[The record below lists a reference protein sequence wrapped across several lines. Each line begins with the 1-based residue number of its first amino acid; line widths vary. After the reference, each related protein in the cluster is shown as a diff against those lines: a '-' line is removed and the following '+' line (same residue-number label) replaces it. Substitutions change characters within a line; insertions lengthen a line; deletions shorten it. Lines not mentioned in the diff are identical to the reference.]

1 MTVMSRPTLDYYQD
15 ARIDL
20 ATVLRIL
27 FDQKALILWTV
38 GLFFLIGLA
47 YAVLSTP
54 VYQANA
60 MIQIE
65 PRKIGIEGTPEVSG
79 KPLSVSQATTEIEL
93 IKSRALL
100 GKVVDDLQLN
110 VLQKPDLFPVIGPY
124 LYRTFAPRQDGA
136 LAEPLWGLSHY
147 AWGGEKIEVFQLEV
161 PEHLLGENLTLTA
174 GKPGQFALYDSD
186 HNRLLG
192 GAVNRV
198 IEGSGVKIQIAA
210 LLARPGTDF
219 TVSRQRTLGTAL
231 IYQNR
236 LKIAEAGR
244 DSGIIYLSIEDQ
256 DAQRANRILDQIS
269 RLYVRQNV
277 ERSSAEAAQRLQFL
291 RSQLPAVRK
300 QLEESEAALNAFQT
314 SSRSVDLSIETKGL
328 LDQVVHLDSM
338 LSELK
343 LKRVELERL
352 YTREH
357 PTYRSLMSQINQ
369 LEQQKQGLLKKIETL
384 PMTQQ
389 ELLRLT
395 RDMQVTSQTYTLM
408 LNKSQEQDILRAGN
422 IGNVRV
428 IDNAD
433 SNIEKPV
440 KPMKTLIVLIATL
453 LGALAATVIIFV
465 RQAFYRGVESAEVIE
480 NLGMPVYA
488 SLPYSRQ
495 QERLEKRGKNTQGK
509 NMPGEERHGKDS
521 QSVQVSRLLSIAA
534 PSELAIESLR
544 SLRTSLHFAMLE
556 ARNNVLMISSPTPG
570 AGKSFVSS
578 NLAAIIAQTGKRV
591 LLIDADMRKGYL
603 HRLFGLQPKHGLSDT
618 LAARL
623 RCTEVINP
631 TRIRHLDFISCG
643 FAAPNPS
650 ELLMHDNFHKMLAE
664 LSPLYDLILVDTPPI
679 LAVTDATLVGRQ
691 AGTCLLVARFG
702 MTTAKEIE
710 ACKRRLGQNGI
721 LIKGAIFNAVVRK
734 ATTSDY
740 DCAAYGYN
748 YHPAPR

>member
-1 MTVMSRPTLDYYQD
+1 
-15 ARIDL
+15 
-20 ATVLRIL
+20 
-27 FDQKALILWTV
+27 
-38 GLFFLIGLA
+38 
-47 YAVLSTP
+47 
-54 VYQANA
+54 
-60 MIQIE
+60 
-65 PRKIGIEGTPEVSG
+65 
-79 KPLSVSQATTEIEL
+79 
-93 IKSRALL
+93 
-100 GKVVDDLQLN
+100 
-110 VLQKPDLFPVIGPY
+110 
-124 LYRTFAPRQDGA
+124 
-136 LAEPLWGLSHY
+136 
-147 AWGGEKIEVFQLEV
+147 
-161 PEHLLGENLTLTA
+161 
-174 GKPGQFALYDSD
+174 
-186 HNRLLG
+186 
-192 GAVNRV
+192 
-198 IEGSGVKIQIAA
+198 
-210 LLARPGTDF
+210 
-219 TVSRQRTLGTAL
+219 
-231 IYQNR
+231 
-236 LKIAEAGR
+236 
-244 DSGIIYLSIEDQ
+244 
-256 DAQRANRILDQIS
+256 
-269 RLYVRQNV
+269 
-277 ERSSAEAAQRLQFL
+277 
-291 RSQLPAVRK
+291 
-300 QLEESEAALNAFQT
+300 
-314 SSRSVDLSIETKGL
+314 
-328 LDQVVHLDSM
+328 
-338 LSELK
+338 
-343 LKRVELERL
+343 
-352 YTREH
+352 
-357 PTYRSLMSQINQ
+357 
-369 LEQQKQGLLKKIETL
+369 
-384 PMTQQ
+384 
-389 ELLRLT
+389 

-433 SNIEKPV
+433 SNIEKPL

-702 MTTAKEIE
+702 MTTVNEIE

-740 DCAAYGYN
+740 D
-748 YHPAPR
+748 

>member
-1 MTVMSRPTLDYYQD
+1 MTVMNRPSLDYYQD
-15 ARIDL
+15 TRIDL
-20 ATVLRIL
+20 ATILRML
-27 FDQKALILWTV
+27 FDHKALIIWTV
-38 GLFFLIGLA
+38 SLFFLAGLA
-47 YAVLSTP
+47 YAILATP
-54 VYQANA
+54 VFQASA

-65 PRKIGIEGTPEVSG
+65 PKKVGIEGTPEVNN
-79 KPLSVSQATTEIEL
+79 KPSSVSQATTEIEL

-100 GKVVDDLQLN
+100 GKVVDDLKLN
-110 VLQKPDLFPVIGPY
+110 LVQTPDFFPVIGPY
-124 LYRTFAPRQDGA
+124 LYRTFKPEYDGA
-136 LAEPLWGLSHY
+136 LAEPLFGLTQY
-147 AWGGEKIEVFQLEV
+147 AWGGEKIDVFQLEV
-161 PEHLLGENLTLTA
+161 PEALLGEKLTLVA
-174 GKPGQFALYDSD
+174 GNPGQFSLYDSD
-186 HNRLLG
+186 HNLLLS
-192 GAVNRV
+192 GAINRIV
-198 IEGSGVKIQIAA
+198 EGNGVKIQVAA
-210 LLARPGTDF
+210 LHAHPGTEF
-219 TVSRQRTLGTAL
+219 TISRQRTLTSAL

-236 LKIAEAGR
+236 LKITEAGK

-256 DAQRANRILDQIS
+256 DADKANKILDEVS
-269 RLYVRQNV
+269 HLYVRQNV

-291 RSQLPAVRK
+291 RSQLPMVRK
-300 QLEESEAALNAFQT
+300 QLEESEVALNNFQT
-314 SSRSVDLSIETKGL
+314 SAKSVDLSIETKGV
-328 LDQVVHLDSM
+328 LDQVVKLDSM

-343 LKRVELERL
+343 LKRVEIERL
-352 YTREH
+352 YTQEH
-357 PTYRSLMSQINQ
+357 PTYRSLMSQMSQ
-369 LEQQKQGLLKKIETL
+369 LEQQKQGLLKKIEAL

-408 LNKSQEQDILRAGN
+408 LNKSQEQDILRAGS

-433 SNIEKPV
+433 TNVERPV
-440 KPMKTLIVLIATL
+440 KPMKTLVVLLATL
-453 LGALAATVIIFV
+453 VGALVAVTIIFV

-480 NLGMPVYA
+480 NSGMPVYA

-495 QERLEKRGKNTQGK
+495 QDRLEKTTKSGGAPKESK
-509 NMPGEERHGKDS
+509 
-521 QSVQVSRLLSIAA
+521 LLSIAA
-534 PSELAIESLR
+534 PNELAIESLR

-556 ARNNVLMISSPTPG
+556 ARNNVLMISSPSPG

-603 HRLFGLQPKHGLSDT
+603 HRIFGLQPKHGLSDT

-623 RCTEVINP
+623 KCTEVINH
-631 TRIRHLDFISCG
+631 TQIRHLDFISCG

-650 ELLMHDNFHKMLAE
+650 ELLMHDNFNKMLTE

-702 MTTAKEIE
+702 ITTLKEIE

-748 YHPAPR
+748 YHPVNK

>member
-1 MTVMSRPTLDYYQD
+1 MTVMNRPSLDYYQD
-15 ARIDL
+15 TRIDL
-20 ATVLRIL
+20 ATILRML
-27 FDQKALILWTV
+27 FDHKKLIIWTV
-38 GLFFLIGLA
+38 SLFFLVGLA
-47 YAVLSTP
+47 YAILATP
-54 VYQANA
+54 VYQASA

-65 PRKIGIEGTPEVSG
+65 PKKVGIEGTPEINN
-79 KPLSVSQATTEIEL
+79 KPSSVSQATTEIEL

-100 GKVVDDLQLN
+100 GKVVDDLKLN
-110 VLQKPDLFPVIGPY
+110 LVQTPDFFPVIGPY
-124 LYRTFAPRQDGA
+124 LYRTFKPEYDGA
-136 LAEPLWGLSHY
+136 LAEPLFGLTQY
-147 AWGGEKIEVFQLEV
+147 AWGGEKIDVFQLEV
-161 PEHLLGENLTLTA
+161 PEALLGEKLTLVA
-174 GKPGQFALYDSD
+174 GKPEQFSLYDSD
-186 HNRLLG
+186 HNLLLS
-192 GAVNRV
+192 GATNRIV
-198 IEGSGVKIQIAA
+198 EGNGVKIQVAA
-210 LLARPGTDF
+210 LRAHPGTEF
-219 TVSRQRTLGTAL
+219 TLSRQRTLTSAL

-236 LKIAEAGR
+236 LKITEAGK

-256 DAQRANRILDQIS
+256 DPDRANKILDEVS
-269 RLYVRQNV
+269 HLYVRQNV

-291 RSQLPAVRK
+291 RSQLPMVRK
-300 QLEESEAALNAFQT
+300 QLEESEVALNNFQT
-314 SSRSVDLSIETKGL
+314 SAKSVDLSIETKGV
-328 LDQVVHLDSM
+328 LDQVVKLDSM

-343 LKRVELERL
+343 LKRVEIERL
-352 YTREH
+352 YTQEH
-357 PTYRSLMSQINQ
+357 PTYRSLMSQMSQ
-369 LEQQKQGLLKKIETL
+369 LEQQKQGLLKKIEAL

-408 LNKSQEQDILRAGN
+408 LNKSQEQDILRAGS

-433 SNIEKPV
+433 TNVERPV
-440 KPMKTLIVLIATL
+440 KPMKTLVVLLATL
-453 LGALAATVIIFV
+453 VGALVAVTIIFV

-480 NLGMPVYA
+480 NSGMPVYA

-495 QERLEKRGKNTQGK
+495 QDRLEKNIKTGASPNESK
-509 NMPGEERHGKDS
+509 
-521 QSVQVSRLLSIAA
+521 LLSIAA
-534 PSELAIESLR
+534 PNELAIESLR

-556 ARNNVLMISSPTPG
+556 ARNNVLMISSPSPG

-603 HRLFGLQPKHGLSDT
+603 HRIFGLQPKHGLSDT

-623 RCTEVINP
+623 KCTDVINHTP
-631 TRIRHLDFISCG
+631 IRHLDFISCG

-650 ELLMHDNFHKMLAE
+650 ELLMHDNFNKMLTE

-702 MTTAKEIE
+702 VTTLKEVE

-748 YHPAPR
+748 YHPVNK

>member
-124 LYRTFAPRQDGA
+124 LYRTFAPGQDGA

-161 PEHLLGENLTLTA
+161 PEHLLGEKLTLTA
-174 GKPGQFALYDSD
+174 GKPGQFVLYDSD

-198 IEGSGVKIQIAA
+198 IEGNGVKIQIAA

-314 SSRSVDLSIETKGL
+314 SARSVDLSIETKGL

-453 LGALAATVIIFV
+453 LGALTAMVITFV

-495 QERLEKRGKNTQGK
+495 QERLEKRGKST
-509 NMPGEERHGKDS
+509 PGEERHGKDN
-521 QSVQVSRLLSIAA
+521 QAAQVSRLLSITA

-623 RCTEVINP
+623 RSTEVINQ

-691 AGTCLLVARFG
+691 AGTCLVVARFG
-702 MTTAKEIE
+702 MTTVKEIE

>member
-124 LYRTFAPRQDGA
+124 LYRTFAPGQDGA

-161 PEHLLGENLTLTA
+161 PEHLLGEKLTLTA
-174 GKPGQFALYDSD
+174 GKPGQFVLYDSD

-198 IEGSGVKIQIAA
+198 IEGNGVKIQIAA

-314 SSRSVDLSIETKGL
+314 SARSVDLSIETKGL

-453 LGALAATVIIFV
+453 LGALTAMVITFV

-495 QERLEKRGKNTQGK
+495 QERLEKRGKST
-509 NMPGEERHGKDS
+509 PGEERHGKDN
-521 QSVQVSRLLSIAA
+521 QAAQVSRLLSITA

-623 RCTEVINP
+623 RCTEAINQ

-702 MTTAKEIE
+702 MTTVKEIE

>member
-124 LYRTFAPRQDGA
+124 LYRTFAPGQDGA

-161 PEHLLGENLTLTA
+161 PEHLLGEKLTLTA
-174 GKPGQFALYDSD
+174 GKPGQFVLYDSD

-198 IEGSGVKIQIAA
+198 IEGNGVKIQIAA

-314 SSRSVDLSIETKGL
+314 SARSVDLSIETKGL

-433 SNIEKPV
+433 SKIEKPV

-453 LGALAATVIIFV
+453 LGALTAMVITFV

-495 QERLEKRGKNTQGK
+495 QERLEKRGKST
-509 NMPGEERHGKDS
+509 PGEERHGKDN
-521 QSVQVSRLLSIAA
+521 QAAQVSRLLSITA

-623 RCTEVINP
+623 RSTEVINQ

-691 AGTCLLVARFG
+691 AGTCLVVARFG
-702 MTTAKEIE
+702 MTTVKEIE

>member
-1 MTVMSRPTLDYYQD
+1 
-15 ARIDL
+15 
-20 ATVLRIL
+20 
-27 FDQKALILWTV
+27 
-38 GLFFLIGLA
+38 
-47 YAVLSTP
+47 
-54 VYQANA
+54 
-60 MIQIE
+60 
-65 PRKIGIEGTPEVSG
+65 
-79 KPLSVSQATTEIEL
+79 
-93 IKSRALL
+93 
-100 GKVVDDLQLN
+100 
-110 VLQKPDLFPVIGPY
+110 
-124 LYRTFAPRQDGA
+124 
-136 LAEPLWGLSHY
+136 
-147 AWGGEKIEVFQLEV
+147 
-161 PEHLLGENLTLTA
+161 
-174 GKPGQFALYDSD
+174 
-186 HNRLLG
+186 
-192 GAVNRV
+192 
-198 IEGSGVKIQIAA
+198 
-210 LLARPGTDF
+210 
-219 TVSRQRTLGTAL
+219 
-231 IYQNR
+231 
-236 LKIAEAGR
+236 
-244 DSGIIYLSIEDQ
+244 
-256 DAQRANRILDQIS
+256 
-269 RLYVRQNV
+269 
-277 ERSSAEAAQRLQFL
+277 
-291 RSQLPAVRK
+291 
-300 QLEESEAALNAFQT
+300 
-314 SSRSVDLSIETKGL
+314 
-328 LDQVVHLDSM
+328 M

-453 LGALAATVIIFV
+453 LGALTAMVITFV

-495 QERLEKRGKNTQGK
+495 QERLEKRGKST
-509 NMPGEERHGKDS
+509 PGEERHGKDN
-521 QSVQVSRLLSIAA
+521 QAAQVSRLLSITA

-623 RCTEVINP
+623 RSTEVINQ

-691 AGTCLLVARFG
+691 AGTCLVVARFG
-702 MTTAKEIE
+702 MTTVKEIE